1 MQLKGENMVGK
12 IELWKDKIEFDGREF
27 QTSDLNDRAR
37 NLLGNLAKLNSLS
50 NEKARMI
57 AILKKAKKAY
67 ISDLKNEM
75 LSAKSGFDFS
85 D

>member
-12 IELWKDKIEFDGREF
+12 IELWKDKIEFDGIEF
-27 QTSDLNDRAR
+27 QTFDLNDRAR
-37 NLLGNLAKLNSLS
+37 NLIENLAKLNSLS

>member
-1 MQLKGENMVGK
+1 MVGK

-37 NLLGNLAKLNSLS
+37 NLIDNLAKLNSLS

-57 AILKKAKKAY
+57 EILKKAKKAY

>member
-12 IELWKDKIEFDGREF
+12 IELWKDKIEFDGIEF

-37 NLLGNLAKLNSLS
+37 NLIENLAKLNSLS

>member
-1 MQLKGENMVGK
+1 MVDENNKV
-12 IELWKDKIEFDGREF
+12 EFDGKEF

-37 NLLGNLAKLNSLS
+37 NILDNLALLNSLS
-50 NEKARMI
+50 KEKSNMI
-57 AILKKAKKAY
+57 AILTKAKKAY

>member
-1 MQLKGENMVGK
+1 ME
-12 IELWKDKIEFDGREF
+12 
-27 QTSDLNDRAR
+27 
-37 NLLGNLAKLNSLS
+37 GNLKLLIIVGNLEKLNSLS
-50 NEKARMI
+50 KEKANMI
-57 AILKKAKKAY
+57 AILTKAKKAY